1 MKLNIYNNF
10 RAIYYNTLANFY
22 LCFNSF
28 VPYYD
33 DVIIS
38 LSITSFKNIINNN
51 LNLKSIKQ
59 NRMIQLLYSLNDKDK
74 LIVDDDGYIII
85 YYDKD
90 DKICAADA
98 EERVATEEDDEADA
112 DEERAATEEDADV
125 SPSNPDVS
133 PSNPDVSPSNP
144 DISPSNPDVSPSN
157 PDVSPSNPDVSP
169 SNPDVSPSNPD
180 VSPSNPDEAANAAFE
195 TEEVNEHYNSSDK
208 KNN

>member
-98 EERVATEEDDEADA
+98 ADAEEHLATEEDDQAEAEERVATEEDDEA
-112 DEERAATEEDADV
+112 EEDAEV
-125 SPSNPDVS
+125 SPSNPEVS
-133 PSNPDVSPSNP
+133 PSNPE
-144 DISPSNPDVSPSN
+144 
-157 PDVSPSNPDVSP
+157 
-169 SNPDVSPSNPD
+169 
-180 VSPSNPDEAANAAFE
+180 EAADVAFE
-195 TEEVNEHYNSSDK
+195 AEEVNEHYNSSDK

>member
-112 DEERAATEEDADV
+112 DADEERVATEEDADV
-125 SPSNPDVS
+125 
-133 PSNPDVSPSNP
+133 
-144 DISPSNPDVSPSN
+144 SPSNPDVSPSN

-180 VSPSNPDEAANAAFE
+180 VSPSNPDEAADAAFE

>member
-22 LCFNSF
+22 LCFNSI

-59 NRMIQLLYSLNDKDK
+59 NRMMQLLYSLNDKDK
-74 LIVDDDGYIII
+74 IIVDEDGYIII

-90 DKICAADA
+90 AKICTANAD
-98 EERVATEEDDEADA
+98 EHVATEEDDVEDT
-112 DEERAATEEDADV
+112 DDTPEDCENEDATEEMDVMDDDAINPEEDTCLVEETTEPEV
-125 SPSNPDVS
+125 SPSNPEEDAITEPEVS
-133 PSNPDVSPSNP
+133 PSNPEEDAITEPEVSPSNP
-144 DISPSNPDVSPSN
+144 EEDAKEDVVEP
-157 PDVSPSNPDVSP
+157 
-169 SNPDVSPSNPD
+169 
-180 VSPSNPDEAANAAFE
+180 
-195 TEEVNEHYNSSDK
+195 YNSSDK

>member
-98 EERVATEEDDEADA
+98 ADAADAGDAADVEERVATEEDDEA
-112 DEERAATEEDADV
+112 EEDAEVSPSNPEVSPSNPEV

-144 DISPSNPDVSPSN
+144 EVSPSKPEVSPSN
-157 PDVSPSNPDVSP
+157 PE
-169 SNPDVSPSNPD
+169 
-180 VSPSNPDEAANAAFE
+180 EAADVAFE
-195 TEEVNEHYNSSDK
+195 TEEVNEHYNSLDK

>member
-98 EERVATEEDDEADA
+98 ADAEERAATEEDEERVATEEDDEVSPSNP
-112 DEERAATEEDADV
+112 EVSPSNPEV

-144 DISPSNPDVSPSN
+144 
-157 PDVSPSNPDVSP
+157 
-169 SNPDVSPSNPD
+169 
-180 VSPSNPDEAANAAFE
+180 EEAAFE
-195 TEEVNEHYNSSDK
+195 TEEVNEHYNSLDK

>member
-98 EERVATEEDDEADA
+98 DEERVATEEDDEADA
-112 DEERAATEEDADV
+112 DERVATEEDADV
-125 SPSNPDVS
+125 SPSNPDV
-133 PSNPDVSPSNP
+133 
-144 DISPSNPDVSPSN
+144 SPSNPDVSPSN

-180 VSPSNPDEAANAAFE
+180 VSPSNPDEAADAAFE

>member
-98 EERVATEEDDEADA
+98 DEERVATEEDA
-112 DEERAATEEDADV
+112 
-125 SPSNPDVS
+125 
-133 PSNPDVSPSNP
+133 
-144 DISPSNPDVSPSN
+144 DVSPSN

-180 VSPSNPDEAANAAFE
+180 VSPSNPDEAADAAFE